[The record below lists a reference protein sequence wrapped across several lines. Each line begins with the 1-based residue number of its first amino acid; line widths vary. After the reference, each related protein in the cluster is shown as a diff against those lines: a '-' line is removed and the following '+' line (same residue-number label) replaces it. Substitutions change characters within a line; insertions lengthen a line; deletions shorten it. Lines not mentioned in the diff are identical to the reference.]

1 MSGSERIYTASI
13 ERRQVD
19 DEHSIPLRGDDCTSG
34 RHRLGGDSVE
44 GVDIFR
50 ELMRIE
56 KKLEDIEKL
65 LNELLEREESYTLMK
80 LSEESLREFLADEP
94 DIYSE
99 EDLKVRYK

>member
-1 MSGSERIYTASI
+1 M
-13 ERRQVD
+13 
-19 DEHSIPLRGDDCTSG
+19 
-34 RHRLGGDSVE
+34 E
-44 GVDIFR
+44 GVDLVR

-99 EDLKVRYK
+99 EDLKVRYR